1 MKNNNKKDH
10 IIPASVIGMFSLEEH
25 ASSRERKV
33 WYLRKQGM
41 KEPKYMKA
49 ENIGYIKG
57 EYDSDLDL
65 IEPRFVDKNWDKFE
79 PDIPAMVSTFESQ
92 LPLRVDM
99 WRKVLIPYAASTFV
113 RNKIFRDYYNKQF
126 SEINE
131 DKYFIN
137 NSTQYTRYKFYNE
150 YKSIMYLYS
159 LDILIDEKSRFI
171 LPDSGVA
178 YLRASEDVYRKYLE
192 FPDSG
197 IYFEDKDGSD
207 ICPPAYLLP
216 LSSKIMVKLTPRPI
230 FPLPSKDIIPVRY
243 INCTYDSDIRS
254 TDSNYSTDA
263 VDWLNSII
271 SRSSTE
277 YIVSQNKE
285 ALNKFC
291 SENIN
296 TKDFLIGE
304 AFSFSALSKSITHQE
319 HDSLIKLILNAYRN
333 SSKECRLYIG
343 DHPVHIIEKGNQKYA
358 DFMTFLKPE
367 IDPKTMTYINLD
379 EYLKRE
385 VKKFKSCHEFNNI
398 VSWGVI

>member
-1 MKNNNKKDH
+1 
-10 IIPASVIGMFSLEEH
+10 
-25 ASSRERKV
+25 
-33 WYLRKQGM
+33 
-41 KEPKYMKA
+41 MKA

-79 PDIPAMVSTFESQ
+79 PNIPAMVSTFESQ

-137 NSTQYTRYKFYNE
+137 NSAQYTRYKFYNE

-207 ICPPAYLLP
+207 ICPPLP
-216 LSSKIMVKLTPRPI
+216 IYCRSVLRLWLS
-230 FPLPSKDIIPVRY
+230 
-243 INCTYDSDIRS
+243 
-254 TDSNYSTDA
+254 
-263 VDWLNSII
+263 
-271 SRSSTE
+271 
-277 YIVSQNKE
+277 
-285 ALNKFC
+285 
-291 SENIN
+291 
-296 TKDFLIGE
+296 
-304 AFSFSALSKSITHQE
+304 
-319 HDSLIKLILNAYRN
+319 
-333 SSKECRLYIG
+333 
-343 DHPVHIIEKGNQKYA
+343 
-358 DFMTFLKPE
+358 
-367 IDPKTMTYINLD
+367 
-379 EYLKRE
+379 
-385 VKKFKSCHEFNNI
+385 
-398 VSWGVI
+398 